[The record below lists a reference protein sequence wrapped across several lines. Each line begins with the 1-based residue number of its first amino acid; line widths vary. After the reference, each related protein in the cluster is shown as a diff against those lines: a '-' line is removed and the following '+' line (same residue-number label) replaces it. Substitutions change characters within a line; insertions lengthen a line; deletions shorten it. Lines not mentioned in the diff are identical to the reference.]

1 MTAVFAHRGYTHG
14 FTENTLEAFLE
25 AKRLGADGVELD
37 VRRSL
42 DGALVIHHDA
52 VIDGLGPICEIA
64 VRDLP
69 AHIPLLADALAAC
82 EGMVVN
88 VEIKNSPKD
97 PDYDPTLSISMAT
110 AQAIDDAGWVDQV
123 IVSSFDRA
131 TIDAARGA
139 DSRLK
144 VGWLWEFMA
153 DVPGHLNAA
162 LEAGYQAVHP
172 FVTEI
177 SAHLVDQAHGGGLD
191 VNAWTVNAE
200 HDMVEF
206 TALGVDAIIT
216 DRLVEARAI
225 VDGA

>member
-1 MTAVFAHRGYTHG
+1 M
-14 FTENTLEAFLE
+14 
-25 AKRLGADGVELD
+25 
-37 VRRSL
+37 
-42 DGALVIHHDA
+42 
-52 VIDGLGPICEIA
+52 
-64 VRDLP
+64 
-69 AHIPLLADALAAC
+69 
-82 EGMVVN
+82 
-88 VEIKNSPKD
+88 EIKNSSND
-97 PDYDPTLSISMAT
+97 PDYDPTLSISTAT
-110 AQAIDDAGWVDQV
+110 AQAIDEAGWVDQV

-131 TIDAARGA
+131 TIDAVRAA
-139 DSRLK
+139 DPRLK
-144 VGWLWEFMA
+144 VGWLWAFMA

-177 SAHLVDQAHGGGLD
+177 SAHLVDQAHGGGLA